1 MKVAILDIGSNTT
14 KILVAEK
21 DELGL
26 LTEVAQKSLPCRLA
40 TGIGK
45 GEFILSASAIES
57 TVKVISELL
66 IFSKKFSPVLT
77 KIVATE
83 ALRRLSNAD
92 VLIDRIK
99 KDFGILIEVIS
110 GSQEAS
116 YIARGLL
123 SDPTISSLTE
133 FHAIDLGGGS
143 LEIMKVINGTPKDI
157 KSLPLGA
164 VVLAEKFLGNLS
176 SKPLGGDI
184 LAMQNYISEMLRDDA
199 FSITQKCVH
208 LVGTGGS
215 IVFLRQLICSL
226 NNIEFLSHSKL
237 SLSDIKKI
245 TYQVNSLSLK
255 ERVVQFDKLPR
266 DRADVFPA
274 ALIVVLEIM
283 KFLKLENLT
292 HSFHNLRYGF
302 AEELLTDIDSPQ

>member
-14 KILVAEK
+14 KILVAQK
-21 DELGL
+21 DDLGFL
-26 LTEVAQKSLPCRLA
+26 AEVAQKSLSCRLA

-45 GEFILSASAIES
+45 GAFILSDSAIET
-57 TVKVISELL
+57 TVKVVSELL
-66 IFSKKFSPVLT
+66 IFSKEFSPSLT

-92 VLIDRIK
+92 VLIERIR

-110 GSQEAS
+110 GSKEAS

-123 SDPTISSLTE
+123 TDPTISSLAE
-133 FHAIDLGGGS
+133 FHAIDIGGGS
-143 LEIMKVINGTPKDI
+143 LEIMKVINGTPQDI

-176 SKPLGGDI
+176 SRPLSKDI
-184 LAMQNYISEMLRDDA
+184 LAMQNYIIEMLREDA
-199 FSITQKCVH
+199 FSTTQKCLH
-208 LVGTGGS
+208 LVATGGS

-226 NNIEFLSHSKL
+226 NNFNFLSHCNL
-237 SLSDIKKI
+237 GLYDIERVAS
-245 TYQVNSLSLK
+245 QVNSLSLN

-274 ALIVVLEIM
+274 ALIVVLELM
-283 KFLKLENLT
+283 KFLKLTNLT

-302 AEELLTDIDSPQ
+302 AEELLADLDSP

>member
-45 GEFILSASAIES
+45 GEFMLSASAIES

-123 SDPTISSLTE
+123 TDPIISSLTE

-143 LEIMKVINGTPKDI
+143 LEIMKVINGTPQDI
-157 KSLPLGA
+157 NSLPLGA

-176 SKPLGGDI
+176 LKPLSGDI
-184 LAMQNYISEMLRDDA
+184 LAMQNYISKMLCEDA
-199 FSITQKCVH
+199 FSTTQKYVH
-208 LVGTGGS
+208 LVCTGGS

-226 NNIEFLSHSKL
+226 NKIEFLSHSKL

-274 ALIVVLEIM
+274 ALIVVLELM

>member
-14 KILVAEK
+14 KILVAQK
-21 DELGL
+21 DDLGL

-45 GEFILSASAIES
+45 GEFILSDSAIES
-57 TVKVISELL
+57 TVKVVSELL
-66 IFSKKFSPVLT
+66 IFSKEFSPVLT

-92 VLIDRIK
+92 VLIERIR

-123 SDPTISSLTE
+123 TDPTISSLTE

-143 LEIMKVINGTPKDI
+143 LEIMKVINGTPQDI

-176 SKPLGGDI
+176 LKPLGGDI
-184 LAMQNYISEMLRDDA
+184 LAMQNYISDMLREDA
-199 FSITQKCVH
+199 FPITQKCVH

-226 NNIEFLSHSKL
+226 NNIEFLSHSNL
-237 SLSDIKKI
+237 SLYDIEKI

-274 ALIVVLEIM
+274 ALIVVLELM
-283 KFLKLENLT
+283 KFLKLANFT

-302 AEELLTDIDSPQ
+302 AEELLTDLDSPQ